1 MKTTLTVL
9 NSFTALKFF
18 GEKTQTFLQ
27 GQLTCDMR
35 ALSQHGAYSLA
46 ACCDHRGKMVA
57 NFWVV
62 CWQDDYLF
70 ILPKTMASLVQN
82 HLQKY
87 AVFSKVKIAQ
97 EDYFI
102 AEKKSVGSSDGSPS
116 THEREKDYVL
126 ILLPSK
132 TRYLLISKNNPFP
145 NITINSDESGWK
157 KNNIADQLCIL
168 YPETSLLFTPHM
180 IGLEKLGGVSFDK
193 GCYVGQEIVARTEYL
208 GAAKRHLQ
216 NFTLASEQAS
226 KPGDPFNNKHG
237 KSIGIIVESVF
248 TAQNTVEI
256 LAVVQDQTV

>member
-9 NSFTALKFF
+9 NSFTALVFY
-18 GEKTQTFLQ
+18 GEKTQAFLQ

-62 CWQDDYLF
+62 RWQDDYLF
-70 ILPKTMASLVQN
+70 VLPKTMVSLVQN

-87 AVFSKVKIAQ
+87 AVFSKVKMAQ

-102 AEKKSVGSSDGSPS
+102 AEYFRNSDSSPS
-116 THEREKDYVL
+116 ANEPKMDHIV
-126 ILLPSK
+126 ILLPNK
-132 TRYLLISKNNPFP
+132 KRYLIISKENPFSD
-145 NITINSDESGWK
+145 ITLNLDETDWK

-180 IGLEKLGGVSFDK
+180 ISLEKLGGVSFDK

-216 NFTLASEQAS
+216 CFTIPTDHAIKL
-226 KPGDPFNNKHG
+226 GDPLKNKNNEV
-237 KSIGIIVESVF
+237 IGIIAESVL
-248 TAQNTVEI
+248 TSQNTAEV
-256 LAVVQDQTV
+256 LAVVQDQVV

>member
-57 NFWVV
+57 DFWVV
-62 CWQDDYLF
+62 RWQDDYLF
-70 ILPKTMASLVQN
+70 ILPKTMVSLVQN

-102 AEKKSVGSSDGSPS
+102 AEWSGSGSDYISIALPNKNRQVIIS
-116 THEREKDYVL
+116 EK
-126 ILLPSK
+126 
-132 TRYLLISKNNPFP
+132 NPFP
-145 NITINSDESGWK
+145 DVTINSDETEWK
-157 KNNIADQLCIL
+157 KNNIADQLCIV

-180 IGLEKLGGVSFDK
+180 IGLEKCGGVSFDK

-216 NFTLASEQAS
+216 NFTITSGQAS
-226 KPGDPFNNKHG
+226 KPGYPFKNKNNET
-237 KSIGIIVESVF
+237 IGIIVEVVF
-248 TAQNTVEI
+248 TAQNTTEI